1 MNKDKLMP
9 ITKTVLKRTNL
20 RVYPT
25 KTQEVLLSQAFGNS
39 RFIWN
44 YYTSIFLNK
53 DLTNKVYPSIKELK
67 EIYGFDF
74 LKLSPSCCQQQ
85 TIRHFQST
93 LKQFFNKN
101 RKSKLGRPKFKKKG
115 VSKDSIAFSGS
126 GIFTNKNNEIRLVG
140 LGKLKLR
147 GEIDLNSLDRKQI
160 KSITISKDKC
170 NHYYASV
177 CYEVEINYEEK
188 DFKLKDESKSV
199 GLDLGLTHFLIDSQG
214 KKIDNPRFLKQELE
228 KLKFLDR
235 CLSRKKKNSNSY
247 KKTKLKRAK
256 LFKSITNKRN
266 YFFHCISKELVNN
279 FDFIYVEDL
288 SVKNMIKNRK
298 LSRSISDVSW
308 SKFISILSYKCDWNG
323 VKLHKINRWF
333 ASSKTCSECGYQIDK
348 LPLDIREWVC
358 HDCETIHD
366 RDINAAMNILKRGE
380 FELTQIQNKKLSK
393 GIDLT

>member
-1 MNKDKLMP
+1 MTV
-9 ITKTVLKRTNL
+9 TKTVLKRTNL
-20 RVYPT
+20 RFYPT
-25 KTQEVLLSQAFGNS
+25 KAQELVLSQSFGNS

-44 YYTSIFLNK
+44 YYVAIFRNK
-53 DLTNKVYPSIKELK
+53 DITNKIYPTIKELK
-67 EIYGFDF
+67 EKYGFDF
-74 LKLSPSCCQQQ
+74 LKLSSSCCQQQ
-85 TIRHFQST
+85 TIRHFQQT
-93 LKQFFNKN
+93 IKQFFNKN
-101 RKSKLGRPKFKKKG
+101 RKSKIGRPKFKKKG

-126 GIFTNKNNEIRLVG
+126 GIYKTKSGEIRLLS

-147 GEIDLNSLDRKQI
+147 GEIDLNSLDRNKI

-177 CYEVEINYEEK
+177 CYEVEIKYEER
-188 DFKLKDESKSV
+188 DFKLKDKSKSI
-199 GLDLGLTHFLIDSQG
+199 GLDLGLSHFLIDSQG
-214 KKIDNPRFLKQELE
+214 KKIDNPKFLKQELE
-228 KLKFLDR
+228 KLKYLDR
-235 CLSRKKKNSNSY
+235 CLSRKKNGSNSY

-288 SVKNMIKNRK
+288 AIKNIIKNRK
-298 LSRSISDVSW
+298 LSRAISDVSW
-308 SKFISILSYKCDWNG
+308 SKFVSILSYKCEWYG
-323 VKLHKINRWF
+323 VSLHKINRWF
-333 ASSKTCSECGYQIDK
+333 ASSKTCSECGHQIDK
-348 LPLDIREWVC
+348 LDLSIREWQC
-358 HDCETIHD
+358 PDCGEVHD

>member
-1 MNKDKLMP
+1 MP
-9 ITKTVLKRTNL
+9 VTKTILKRTNL

-25 KTQEVLLSQAFGNS
+25 KVQETVLTQSFGNS

-44 YYTSIFLNK
+44 YYTAIFRNK
-53 DLTNKVYPSIKELK
+53 EITNKIYPTIKELK
-67 EIYGFDF
+67 EINGFDF
-74 LKLSPSCCQQQ
+74 LKLSSSCCQQQ
-85 TIRHFQST
+85 TIRHFQQT
-93 LKQFFNKN
+93 IKQFFNKN
-101 RKSKLGRPKFKKKG
+101 RKFKIKRPKFKKKG
-115 VSKDSIAFSGS
+115 ISKDSIAFSGS
-126 GIFTNKNNEIRLVG
+126 GIYKTKSGEIKLLS

-147 GEIDLNSLDRKQI
+147 GEIDLNSLSRKQI

-177 CYEVEINYEEK
+177 CYEVEIEYEER
-188 DFKLKDESKSV
+188 DFKLGDKNKSI
-199 GLDLGLTHFLIDSQG
+199 GLDLGLTHFLIDSQC
-214 KKIDNPRFLKQELE
+214 KKIDNPKFLKQELE

-235 CLSRKKKNSNSY
+235 CLSRKTKNSNSY

-266 YFFHCISKELVNN
+266 YFFHCISKSLIEN

-298 LSRSISDVSW
+298 LSRAIQDTSW
-308 SKFISILSYKCDWNG
+308 SRFVSILSYKCDWYG
-323 VKLHKINRWF
+323 VKLHKINKWF

-348 LPLDIREWVC
+348 LDLSIREWQC
-358 HDCETIHD
+358 SDCGSIHD
-366 RDINAAMNILKRGE
+366 RDINAAINILKRGE
-380 FELTQIQNKKLSK
+380 FEILQTQNKWLSK

>member
-1 MNKDKLMP
+1 MP
-9 ITKTVLKRTNL
+9 ITKTVIKRTNL

-25 KTQEVLLSQAFGNS
+25 KAQETVLAQSFGNS

-44 YYTSIFLNK
+44 YYTSIFNNK
-53 DLTNKVYPSIKELK
+53 EITNKIYPTIKELK
-67 EIYGFDF
+67 EKYNFDF

-85 TIRHFQST
+85 TIRHFQET
-93 LKQFFNKN
+93 IKQFFNKN
-101 RKSKLGRPKFKKKG
+101 RKSKINPPKFKKKG
-115 VSKDSIAFSGS
+115 ISKDSIAFSGS

-170 NHYYASV
+170 NHYYASI
-177 CYEVEINYEEK
+177 CYDVDVEYEEI
-188 DFKLKDESKSV
+188 DFKLKDKNKSV

-214 KKIDNPRFLKQELE
+214 KKIDNPRFLKRELE

-235 CLSRKKKNSNSY
+235 CLSRKKKGSNSY
-247 KKTKLKRAK
+247 KKCKLKRAK
-256 LFKSITNKRN
+256 LFKSIINKRN
-266 YFFHCISKELVNN
+266 YFFHCISKQLIEN

-298 LSRSISDVSW
+298 LSRAISDVSW
-308 SKFISILSYKCDWNG
+308 SRFISILSYKCDWYG
-323 VKLHKINRWF
+323 VSLHKINKWF

-348 LPLDIREWVC
+348 LDLSIREWTC
-358 HDCETIHD
+358 HECETIHD
-366 RDINAAMNILKRGE
+366 RDINAAQNILKRGE
-380 FELTQIQNKKLSK
+380 FELNNIQTPNKKLSK
-393 GIDLT
+393 GICLT